1 MIIRAKNGANEAD
14 KKVIT
19 ISPSKVR
26 EVKEKLTKLSDV
38 KRDALVTVFK
48 TMMMNPETTSVIK
61 MLASATTIK

>member
-14 KKVIT
+14 EKVIT

-26 EVKEKLTKLSDV
+26 EVKEELTKLSDI

-61 MLASATTIK
+61 MLASATIK